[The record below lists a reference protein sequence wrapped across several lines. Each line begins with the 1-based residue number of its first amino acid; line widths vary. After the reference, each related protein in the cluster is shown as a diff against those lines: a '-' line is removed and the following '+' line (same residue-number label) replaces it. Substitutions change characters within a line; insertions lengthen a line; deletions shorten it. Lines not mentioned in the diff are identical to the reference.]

1 MFRPKGFKTGRR
13 CLVPISG
20 DIETMPVVELLQWAG
35 GNRKTG
41 VLELERKKIRKRII
55 LRDGRIVGC
64 SSDDPA
70 TRLGQLLI
78 SSGKISRQTL
88 ADALRQQAE
97 TRQTVPDILV
107 ETGALTRDEI
117 IRQVHEQAEE
127 TICGMFAWDDAV
139 FTFRAGGEPGRHS
152 IEVDLSIEHTLLEG
166 ARRQDDLERFR
177 EVFSSSGIVL
187 GRTERPLPTDLED
200 DVTLSRILELLDG
213 KRTLAEVLLQAHVSE
228 YRALSL
234 LYELHGN
241 GNVEVVA
248 ERRIDNQQGIP
259 RLQLPRLGDVS
270 ESPDIEAVVDQMLEW
285 PTGSPDPAGP
295 EDATSPKHSPDPADL
310 QLLVR
315 AASQKIDAGDHES
328 ALAILEACY
337 AAQPADEAV
346 KRQIRRAEASY
357 VESVGKDL
365 LPPEATPSK
374 TDSSDAASRNLTP
387 IETTLLGLIDGRT
400 TIESILSMAPLRR
413 FQVMWTLQRLLKKG
427 LIRL

>member
-1 MFRPKGFKTGRR
+1 M
-13 CLVPISG
+13 PISG

-35 GNRKTG
+35 VNRKTG

-64 SSDDPA
+64 SSDDPT

-97 TRQTVPDILV
+97 TGQTVPDILV
-107 ETGALTRDEI
+107 ETGAVTRDEV

-139 FTFRAGGEPGRHS
+139 FTFRAGGEPDRHS

-166 ARRQDDLERFR
+166 ARRQDDLQRFR

-187 GRTERPLPTDLED
+187 GRTERPLPTDLEE
-200 DVTLSRILELLDG
+200 DVTLSRILELLDK

-234 LYELHGN
+234 LYELHRS

-248 ERRIDNQQGIP
+248 ERRLDNRHDMP
-259 RLQLPRLGDVS
+259 RLELPHLGDVS
-270 ESPDIEAVVDQMLEW
+270 ESPDIEAAIDQMLEW
-285 PTGSPDPAGP
+285 PTGSPDPA
-295 EDATSPKHSPDPADL
+295 EL
-310 QLLVR
+310 QMLVR
-315 AASQKIDAGDHES
+315 VASQRIDAGDHES
-328 ALAILEACY
+328 ALAILETCY

-346 KRQIRRAEASY
+346 QRQLRRAEASY
-357 VESVGKDL
+357 VDSVGKEL
-365 LPPEATPSK
+365 LFPEATLSK
-374 TDSSDAASRNLTP
+374 SDSSDPASTNLTP

-400 TIESILSMAPLRR
+400 TIESILSMAPLRQ